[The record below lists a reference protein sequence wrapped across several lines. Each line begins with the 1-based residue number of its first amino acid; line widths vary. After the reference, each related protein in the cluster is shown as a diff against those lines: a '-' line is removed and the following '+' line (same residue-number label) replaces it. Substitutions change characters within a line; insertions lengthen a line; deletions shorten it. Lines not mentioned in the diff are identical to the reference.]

1 MPRARGFPIVILS
14 HTRDVR
20 IKYLLLPFTC
30 RLVVVDCVLGFL
42 SASVKVCVCL
52 PSPGAS

>member
-42 SASVKVCVCL
+42 CASVKVCVCL
-52 PSPGAS
+52 ASPGAS